1 MFGIEIHVLSWK
13 GKAFRRNWAFP
24 GRKRSNSPNIRMPCL
39 PNICLTSVV
48 NSIHWESVLFRYRNW
63 NCLPVPGRRQRGRPR
78 PWCRWTASWCP
89 RTPCSHSRSLGQQQL
104 LITKKGVPTCKFQYI
119 FSRVSDPHGSACFAR
134 FGYGSGPKRKG
145 KEWINHNFV

>member
-104 LITKKGVPTCKFQYI
+104 LITKKGVPANFNI
-119 FSRVSDPHGSACFAR
+119 FFPGFRIRTDPHVLPGSDTDP
-134 FGYGSGPKRKG
+134 GQKG
-145 KEWINHNFV
+145 KERNKKS